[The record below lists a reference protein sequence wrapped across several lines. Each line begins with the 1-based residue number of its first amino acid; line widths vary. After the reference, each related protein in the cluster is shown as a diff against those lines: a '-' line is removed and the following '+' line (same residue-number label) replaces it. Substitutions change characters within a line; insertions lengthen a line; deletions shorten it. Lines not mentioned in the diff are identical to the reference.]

1 MNVVEICTIIGTV
14 ISLAIILYKIG
25 RITSKVDS
33 NTHRLDKHDSDIK
46 DLNDKLFKYGS
57 SKEDS
62 DLILEIT
69 GKAISEN
76 DFCNRII
83 E

>member
-1 MNVVEICTIIGTV
+1 MDVVEVCTIIGTV

-46 DLNDKLFKYGS
+46 DINDKLF
-57 SKEDS
+57 
-62 DLILEIT
+62 ILNH
-69 GKAISEN
+69 K
-76 DFCNRII
+76 DK
-83 E
+83 

>member
-14 ISLAIILYKIG
+14 ISLAVILYKIG

-46 DLNDKLFKYGS
+46 DINDKLFTLNHK
-57 SKEDS
+57 K
-62 DLILEIT
+62 
-69 GKAISEN
+69 K
-76 DFCNRII
+76 
-83 E
+83 

>member
-1 MNVVEICTIIGTV
+1 MDVVETCTIIGTV

-46 DLNDKLFKYGS
+46 DLNDKLFTLNHK
-57 SKEDS
+57 K
-62 DLILEIT
+62 
-69 GKAISEN
+69 K
-76 DFCNRII
+76 
-83 E
+83 

>member
-1 MNVVEICTIIGTV
+1 MDVVETCTIIGTV

-46 DLNDKLFKYGS
+46 DINDKLF
-57 SKEDS
+57 
-62 DLILEIT
+62 ILNH
-69 GKAISEN
+69 K
-76 DFCNRII
+76 DK
-83 E
+83 